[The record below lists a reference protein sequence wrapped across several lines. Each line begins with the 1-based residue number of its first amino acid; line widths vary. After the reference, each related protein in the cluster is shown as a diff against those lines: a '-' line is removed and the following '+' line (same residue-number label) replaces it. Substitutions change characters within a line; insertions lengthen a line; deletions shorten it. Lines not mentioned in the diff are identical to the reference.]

1 MTSRYPLMQ
10 NCHGKFGSLEK
21 FYNFKEP
28 KLTTMFL
35 EIQEIQKEQ
44 VPNCTYEKLSSIAQE
59 ATLQQ
64 LLHNA
69 MILGNTHQGKVQII
83 FCDDD
88 GLKKVHTTIWAKG
101 EQFITLKG
109 GAWIPISKIVDI
121 IF

>member
-1 MTSRYPLMQ
+1 
-10 NCHGKFGSLEK
+10 
-21 FYNFKEP
+21 
-28 KLTTMFL
+28 
-35 EIQEIQKEQ
+35 
-44 VPNCTYEKLSSIAQE
+44 
-59 ATLQQ
+59 
-64 LLHNA
+64 
-69 MILGNTHQGKVQII
+69 MILGNTHRGKVEII